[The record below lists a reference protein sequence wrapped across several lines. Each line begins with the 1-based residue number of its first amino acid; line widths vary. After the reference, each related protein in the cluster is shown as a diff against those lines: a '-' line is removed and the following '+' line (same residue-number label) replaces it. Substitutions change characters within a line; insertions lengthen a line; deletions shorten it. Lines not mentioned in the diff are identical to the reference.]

1 MRTFASLL
9 CCVLALASCG
19 GDEPETPRGDD
30 PFPLAVGNRWD
41 TEVWRSVSAGPVIPV
56 AESREVTRLFLLD
69 GVPTWELERGVN
81 IAKGDEWLQ
90 RSDTALV
97 RVPTPQ
103 DGLVDQA
110 VGPRVVLLLPVQVGQ
125 QWVQVDRV
133 VTTGEYLGPDDV
145 PLPTTVRA
153 TAEVQAKEAVT
164 VPAGTFLDAYRVR
177 YHERQETVIS
187 LGDDAAW
194 SDRVRTDWLV
204 PGIGIVRRIDEDIN
218 HTSLRTKVRYEV
230 LLSYRLAPAA
240 P

>member
-1 MRTFASLL
+1 VKRRLASLL

-19 GDEPETPRGDD
+19 GDDTETPRGDD

-41 TEVWRSVSAGPVIPV
+41 TEVTRSVSAGPVIPV
-56 AESREVTRLFLLD
+56 AASREVTRLFLLD
-69 GVPTWELERGVN
+69 GVPTWELEQGLN
-81 IAKGDEWLQ
+81 IARSDEWLQ
-90 RSDTALV
+90 RSDTAIV

-103 DGLVDQA
+103 DGVVDQA

-133 VTTGEYLGPDDV
+133 VTTGDYLGPDGV
-145 PLPTTVRA
+145 PYPTTVRA
-153 TAEVQAKEAVT
+153 TAEVQAQEAIT

-177 YHERQETVIS
+177 YHERQETVRS
-187 LGDDAAW
+187 PEDVRW
-194 SDRVRTDWLV
+194 SDHVRIDWLV
-204 PGIGIVRRIDEDIN
+204 PGVGIVARYDEDLN
-218 HTSLRTKVRYEV
+218 DSSLRTKARSEV